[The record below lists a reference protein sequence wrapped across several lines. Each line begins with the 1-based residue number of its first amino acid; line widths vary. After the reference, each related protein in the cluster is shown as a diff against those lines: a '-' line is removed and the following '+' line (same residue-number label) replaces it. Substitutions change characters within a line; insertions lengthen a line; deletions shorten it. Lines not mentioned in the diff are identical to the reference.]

1 VDSPKRAPPN
11 LILDYVLIDTM
22 FCLPILLIISI
33 LRFRIECLLDFSMR
47 RGTASVVPDRTL
59 VGGGRAVSR
68 NEPLLSTSTPIEVN
82 VQSLNYRWSNCL
94 RNSWDIQRDAYI
106 RLLIRSA
113 KRRAWMVLP
122 CEGRIPALAS
132 LSVISPGWPGISQP
146 AAREFKFGSIL
157 PLPAFSARS

>member
-1 VDSPKRAPPN
+1 MDSSKRAPPN

-22 FCLPILLIISI
+22 FRLPILLIICI

-47 RGTASVVPDRTL
+47 RGIASVVSNRTL

-82 VQSLNYRWSNCL
+82 LQSLNYRRSYCL

-106 RLLIRSA
+106 KLLIRSA
-113 KRRAWMVLP
+113 KGRAWIVIP
-122 CEGRIPALAS
+122 CEGRIPTSAS

-146 AAREFKFGSIL
+146 LAKEFKFGSIL
-157 PLPAFSARS
+157 SLPAFSARS